1 MGSIFRIARAELIK
15 IFKRPTVYIMA
26 FLLAAVIGGSL
37 FLFEPVK
44 REKTTVDMGTIT
56 TSTTAKSYFDKF
68 DKDVTFKTEFDRNT
82 TSAKAEISFYK
93 NINLHQKNLRESYA
107 KLVELLQ
114 ELKGL
119 ENTKITAT
127 HKTELI
133 TAFTTYITDFE
144 NADKV
149 SDGEQ
154 PIFVQTYLESPL
166 YDTIH
171 TSLTDNKNSL
181 DAFEPQNIGI
191 YLKNDS
197 NYSKILTNVEDSF
210 TTALDPVSAYLK
222 SSISTMENIL
232 KEFYTD
238 VGLGAGGT
246 TQANAQRR
254 LLAKEIERYEA
265 AVKNILEYDQ
275 HTFAVI
281 VKDDYDSFKNN
292 ISIFFNAVNIKDT
305 SEPNLKDNRD
315 LKLKIEN
322 ENFVNKISTV
332 IGQIILLN
340 CDEELLDELNKTTE
354 VIDKRVSDK
363 YKEINSFAS
372 KNASSK
378 DVNVLGNLNN
388 MISEYKAMQVSL
400 KNFVYYSIQNETLKD
415 YSNSDIQ
422 EFFGDE
428 FYDVYNKYQNSEK
441 IIQNKY
447 YIDNDIYSFELGN
460 VFAFGVNSA
469 DETTPYDFM
478 YYATEISTMVI
489 IIFSIFMA
497 ASIFAAEHDSGT
509 IKLLLIRP
517 FKRHKIVTG
526 KLLATLFFSTMFL
539 VFSTV
544 VSTII
549 GFTTF
554 STDATTPILAVFNG
568 SVAFK
573 FNPMIL
579 FAIYLFFSLIEIIFY
594 VILSSTLCTLF
605 KSYAGAV
612 TGSFVA
618 YFATIAMNMGLGSKL
633 WYSYSPFVNLNLFKY
648 FGNGF
653 ISNPNSTFAGLFSTP
668 MLGNMNY
675 FLSLGLSAGL
685 MALLL
690 AITYVVF
697 KRRDY

>member
-119 ENTKITAT
+119 DNTKITAT

>member
-68 DKDVTFKTEFDRNT
+68 DKDVTFKTEFDKNT

-119 ENTKITAT
+119 DNTKITAT

>member
-68 DKDVTFKTEFDRNT
+68 DKDVTFKTEFDKNT

-119 ENTKITAT
+119 DNTKITAT

-618 YFATIAMNMGLGSKL
+618 YFATIAMNMGLSSKL